1 MYARCP
7 HCRQR
12 LWVGDS
18 NIDIT
23 PRQKD
28 ILRAIPDLARSN
40 RNGVATTAA
49 IASHVG
55 WSVRTVQYELLH
67 LEHVGEVRR
76 HRQKSGWTLLERPV
90 MMVA

>member
-12 LWVGDS
+12 FWIGES
-18 NIDIT
+18 DIELT

-28 ILRAIPDLARSN
+28 ILQSIPDLARNNN
-40 RNGVATTAA
+40 RGVATTSA
-49 IASHVG
+49 IAAHVS

-67 LEHVGEVRR
+67 LEHIGEVKRN
-76 HRQKSGWTLLERPV
+76 RQKSGWMLSERPV